1 MTTQQERKVMSD
13 LQSDVGD
20 LKVDVAVVKTNIK
33 TISGDV
39 KELSK
44 TINDNIGGIKLA
56 NVLNSKLVAT
66 VAMGLAGAG
75 LFFAAKTG
83 GLGL

>member
-1 MTTQQERKVMSD
+1 MPNNRNAENIEK
-13 LQSDVGD
+13 LQSDVGS
-20 LKVDVAVVKTNIK
+20 LKVDVAVVKSNMK
-33 TISGDV
+33 TMSSDL

-66 VAMGLAGAG
+66 VAMGLLAGG

-83 GLGL
+83 GLGS